1 MPCILF
7 LTGQVVAESYKKPD
21 KILRVISEVNEAISV
36 SNGRRNVLATV
47 LDTLSETFKVECCW
61 VQRVNPTSQKLVL
74 ASQRGFTPAMK
85 WELNTSDAGQHFNN
99 LVSRYGHKV
108 VVHHLSNQQKID
120 LKSFRMARLRSL
132 VAVPITTYRIGGILG
147 MASPKKKQ
155 FGQDTAALLAVIAG
169 MIGTALEK
177 AELYERASSNG
188 HNGNGSQQ
196 SELKKSASRPHPE
209 SRINPEVAR
218 LPEIRDRASRDDA
231 IRNLKTRLNK

>member
-1 MPCILF
+1 M
-7 LTGQVVAESYKKPD
+7 AESYKKPD

-36 SNGRRNVLATV
+36 SNGHRNVLTTV
-47 LDTLSETFKVECCW
+47 LDSLSEAFKVECCW

-85 WELNTSDAGQHFNN
+85 WELNTSDAGQYFNN
-99 LVSRYGHKV
+99 LVSRYGHKI
-108 VVHHLSNQQKID
+108 VVHHLSRQNEVD

-147 MASPKKKQ
+147 MASHKKKQ
-155 FGQDTAALLAVIAG
+155 FGQDTAELLAVIAG

-188 HNGNGSQQ
+188 HNGNGSKQGD
-196 SELKKSASRPHPE
+196 LKKSVPLPHPE

-218 LPEIRDRASRDDA
+218 LPGIRARASSDDTVRD
-231 IRNLKTRLNK
+231 LKARLK

>member
-7 LTGQVVAESYKKPD
+7 LTGPAVAESFKKPD

-36 SNGRRNVLATV
+36 SNGHRNVLTTV
-47 LDTLSETFKVECCW
+47 LDTLSEAFKVECCW
-61 VQRVNPTSQKLVL
+61 VQRVNPASQKLVL

-85 WELNTSDAGQHFNN
+85 WELNTSGAGQYFNN

-108 VVHHLSNQQKID
+108 VVHHLSRQHDID

-147 MASPKKKQ
+147 MASRKKKR
-155 FGQDTAALLAVIAG
+155 FGQDTAELLAVVAG

-188 HNGNGSQQ
+188 HNGNGAEQKD
-196 SELKKSASRPHPE
+196 LKNSVPLPHPQ
-209 SRINPEVAR
+209 SRGNPEVTR
-218 LPEIRDRASRDDA
+218 FPVKNDGTPRDGAA
-231 IRNLKTRLNK
+231 RNLKARLK